1 MKDESVS
8 VFSNEFIEM
17 FSPEKL
23 SNITDGGSGNP
34 SIFESVWVR
43 PELFATY
50 MVIGIVVLVI
60 LVGTFSIEASADG
73 WVSMLKQTINQH
85 MLWFYLGNP
94 KEIHAVEIPE
104 SSTLKQFYDIFDIL

>member
-1 MKDESVS
+1 MKEGSVS
-8 VFSNEFIEM
+8 VFSNEFIEI

-43 PELFATY
+43 PELFTTY
-50 MVIGIVVLVI
+50 MVIGIVILVI
-60 LVGTFSIEASADG
+60 SFGTLSIDVSANG

-104 SSTLKQFYDIFDIL
+104 SSTLKQFYDFFDML